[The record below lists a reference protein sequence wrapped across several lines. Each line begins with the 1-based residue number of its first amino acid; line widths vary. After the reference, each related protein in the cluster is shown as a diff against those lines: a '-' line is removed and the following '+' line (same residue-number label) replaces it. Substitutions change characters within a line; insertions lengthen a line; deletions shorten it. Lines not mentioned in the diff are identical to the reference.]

1 MKLTDNFTLEELTKS
16 STADRFNIK
25 NEPTK
30 EGISKLKALCET
42 ILQPIRNEYGKP
54 IIITSGYRCPELNK
68 MVHGAKNSQ
77 HIKYEAADIKSSN
90 NKELF
95 DLIVKMIRNKK
106 ITVGQLINECN
117 YSWIHISCGSKNQI
131 IQ

>member
-25 NEPTK
+25 NEPSK
-30 EGISKLKALCET
+30 EGISKLKALCKT

-54 IIITSGYRCPELNK
+54 ITITSGYRCPELNK

-77 HIKYEAADIKSSN
+77 HCKYEAADIKSSN

-95 DLIVKMIRNKK
+95 ELIVKMIKEKK
-106 ITVGQLINECN
+106 IMVGQLINECN
-117 YSWIHISCGSKNQI
+117 YSWIHISVGNKNQI
-131 IQ
+131 I

>member
-1 MKLTDNFTLEELTKS
+1 MRLTDNFTLEELTNS
-16 STADRFNIK
+16 NTANRFGIK

-30 EGISKLKALCET
+30 EGISKLKVLCET
-42 ILQPIRNEYGKP
+42 ILQPIRNEFGKP
-54 IIITSGYRCPELNK
+54 ITVSSGYRSPELNK

-77 HIKYEAADIKSSN
+77 HCKYEAADIKSSN

-95 DLIVKMIRNKK
+95 ELIVKMIKNKK

-117 YSWIHISCGSKNQI
+117 YSWIHISTGNRNQI
-131 IQ
+131 L

>member
-1 MKLTDNFTLEELTKS
+1 MNLTDNFKLEELTNS
-16 STADRFNIK
+16 STADRFGIK
-25 NEPTK
+25 NEPSK
-30 EGISKLKALCET
+30 EGINKLKVLCET

-54 IIITSGYRCPELNK
+54 IIITSGYRSPELNK

-77 HIKYEAADIKSSN
+77 HCKYEAADIKSSN

-95 DLIVKMIRNKK
+95 ELIVKMIKEKK

-117 YSWIHISCGSKNQI
+117 YSWIHISTGNRNQI
-131 IQ
+131 L